1 MKKLR
6 FKNREHEL
14 NYRVQMNLVPKELRT
29 SVEIQ
34 AVIYFIALIECN
46 SPDAAEYIWKF
57 VECSLSSGFFD
68 NPDTEIIAEF
78 LARHLWEAIYIAF
91 KEDFLYYFCKA
102 FSLELGAILNCGML
116 DAYMKLLDDFKGV
129 EKEENRKR
137 KRK

>member
-46 SPDAAEYIWKF
+46 SPDAAEYI
-57 VECSLSSGFFD
+57 
-68 NPDTEIIAEF
+68 
-78 LARHLWEAIYIAF
+78 
-91 KEDFLYYFCKA
+91 
-102 FSLELGAILNCGML
+102 
-116 DAYMKLLDDFKGV
+116 
-129 EKEENRKR
+129 
-137 KRK
+137 